1 MATPYEKIY
10 NRFLQKISDFNLAEV
25 DDYSFDEMMN
35 GWLNSAVIRVRKC
48 QHDLSKRDDELQEFE
63 EDLSDL
69 EIELLALGMVD
80 AWVSPMLNSTE
91 LTLQF
96 IGGKEEKYYSQSQ
109 MLAELR
115 NLKKEN
121 SLEMNRLH
129 NYYTYTNNSYFD
141 T

>member
-10 NRFLQKISDFNLAEV
+10 NRFSQKISDFNLVET
-25 DDYSFDEMMN
+25 DDHSLGEMLQ
-35 GWLNSAVIRVRKC
+35 GWLNSSIVRIRKC
-48 QHDLSKRDDELQEFE
+48 QHDLSKRNDELQEFE

-80 AWVSPMLNSTE
+80 AWVTPMLNSTE

-109 MLAELR
+109 QLAELR

-141 T
+141 

>member
-10 NRFLQKISDFNLAEV
+10 ERFLSKVTDFNLAEI
-25 DDYSFDEMMN
+25 DDYSFDKMMQS
-35 GWLNSAVIRVRKC
+35 WLNSSIVRMRKC
-48 QHDLSKRDDELQEFE
+48 KSDLSLRDNEAQEFA
-63 EDLSDL
+63 EDLTDL

-80 AWVSPMLNSTE
+80 AWVTPMLNSTE

-96 IGGKEEKYYSQSQ
+96 VGGKEEKYYSQSQ
-109 MLAELR
+109 QLAELR

-129 NYYTYTNNSYFD
+129 NYFTYTNNSYFED
-141 T
+141 

>member
-1 MATPYEKIY
+1 MATPYETVY
-10 NRFLQKISDFNLAEV
+10 NRFLQKISDFNLAEA
-25 DDYSFDEMMN
+25 DDYSFDEMIN

-69 EIELLALGMVD
+69 EIEFLALGMVD
-80 AWVSPMLNSTE
+80 AWVTPMLNSTE

-109 MLAELR
+109 MLSELR

>member
-1 MATPYEKIY
+1 MATPYEKVY
-10 NRFLQKISDFNLAEV
+10 NRFLQKISDFNLAEA
-25 DDYSFDEMMN
+25 DDYSFDEMIN

-48 QHDLSKRDDELQEFE
+48 QHDLSKRDDELQEFK

-80 AWVSPMLNSTE
+80 AWVTPMLNSTE

-109 MLAELR
+109 MLSELR

>member
-1 MATPYEKIY
+1 MATPYEKVY

>member
-1 MATPYEKIY
+1 MATPYEKVY
-10 NRFLQKISDFNLAEV
+10 NRFLQKISDFNLADV
-25 DDYSFDEMMN
+25 DDYSFDEMIN

>member
-10 NRFLQKISDFNLAEV
+10 NRFLQKIIDFNLSEV
-25 DDYSFDEMMN
+25 DDYSFDGMMN

-80 AWVSPMLNSTE
+80 AWISQYLNSTE
-91 LTLQF
+91 LVSQF
-96 IGGKEEKYYSQSQ
+96 IGGKEEKYYSQ
-109 MLAELR
+109 AAHIKELR
-115 NLKKEN
+115 DLKESNLV
-121 SLEMNRLH
+121 EMNRLH
-129 NYYTYTNNSYFD
+129 NYNTYLTSSYFND
-141 T
+141 

>member
-1 MATPYEKIY
+1 MATPYEKVY
-10 NRFLQKISDFNLAEV
+10 NRFLSRITDFNLVEV

-80 AWVSPMLNSTE
+80 AWVTPMLNSTE

-109 MLAELR
+109 MLSELR

>member
-10 NRFLQKISDFNLAEV
+10 NRFSQKISDFNLVEA
-25 DDYSFDEMMN
+25 DDHSLGEMLQ
-35 GWLNSAVIRVRKC
+35 GWLNSSIVRIRKC
-48 QHDLSKRDDELQEFE
+48 QHDLSKRNDELQEFD

-80 AWVSPMLNSTE
+80 AWVTPMLNSTE

-109 MLAELR
+109 QLAELR

-141 T
+141 

>member
-1 MATPYEKIY
+1 MATPYEKVY

-80 AWVSPMLNSTE
+80 AWVTPMLNSTE

-109 MLAELR
+109 MLSELR

>member
-10 NRFLQKISDFNLAEV
+10 NRFSQKISDFNLVEA
-25 DDYSFDEMMN
+25 DDHSLGEMLQ
-35 GWLNSAVIRVRKC
+35 GWLNSSIVRIRKC
-48 QHDLSKRDDELQEFE
+48 QHDLSKRNDELQEFE

-80 AWVSPMLNSTE
+80 AWVTPMLNSTE

-109 MLAELR
+109 QLAELR

-141 T
+141 

>member
-10 NRFLQKISDFNLAEV
+10 NRFLQKITDFNLAEV

-69 EIELLALGMVD
+69 EVELLALGMVD
-80 AWVSPMLNSTE
+80 AWVTPMLNSTE

-96 IGGKEEKYYSQSQ
+96 IGGKEEKVYAQSSHIK
-109 MLAELR
+109 ELR
-115 NLKKEN
+115 DLKESNL
-121 SLEMNRLH
+121 LEMNRLH
-129 NYYTYTNNSYFD
+129 NYNTYLTSSYFND
-141 T
+141 

>member
-1 MATPYEKIY
+1 MATPYENVYK
-10 NRFLQKISDFNLAEV
+10 RFLQKIKDFNLAEF
-25 DDYSFDEMMN
+25 DDYSFDETMQS
-35 GWLNSAVIRVRKC
+35 WLNSSIVRARKC
-48 QHDLSKRDDELQEFE
+48 KHDLSLRDDDAQEFK

-80 AWVSPMLNSTE
+80 SWVTPMINSTE

-96 IGGKEEKYYSQSQ
+96 IGGKEEKYFSQSQ
-109 MLAELR
+109 QLAELR

-129 NYYTYTNNSYFD
+129 NYYTYTNSSYFD
-141 T
+141 N

>member
-1 MATPYEKIY
+1 MATPYEKVY

-25 DDYSFDEMMN
+25 DDYSFDEMIN

-80 AWVSPMLNSTE
+80 AWVTPMLNSTE

-109 MLAELR
+109 MLSELR

-129 NYYTYTNNSYFD
+129 NYYTYTNSSYFD

>member
-1 MATPYEKIY
+1 MATPYEKSY
-10 NRFLQKISDFNLAEV
+10 NRFSQKISDFNLVEA
-25 DDYSFDEMMN
+25 DDHSLGEMLQ
-35 GWLNSAVIRVRKC
+35 GWLNSSIVRIRKC
-48 QHDLSKRDDELQEFE
+48 QHDLSKRNDELQEFE

-80 AWVSPMLNSTE
+80 AWVTPMLNSTE

-109 MLAELR
+109 QLAELR

-141 T
+141 

>member
-1 MATPYEKIY
+1 MATPYEKVY
-10 NRFLQKISDFNLAEV
+10 NRFLQKISDFNLAEA

-109 MLAELR
+109 VLSELR

-129 NYYTYTNNSYFD
+129 NYYTYTNSSYFD

>member
-10 NRFLQKISDFNLAEV
+10 NRFLQKITDFNLTEV

-80 AWVSPMLNSTE
+80 AWVTPMLNSTE

-109 MLAELR
+109 MLSELR